1 MKSTA
6 PKTIS
11 VGQKTAVYSF
21 VFGTMILLIFLLS
34 KYTPLVA
41 VGLYYVLAA
50 SVFNML
56 ILLTL
61 LIQFMYYKEHRKKI
75 LTTVTFMLLNIPIS
89 ILYFFIVIN

>member
-1 MKSTA
+1 MKNTE
-6 PKTIS
+6 PKTIR

-21 VFGTMILLIFLLS
+21 AFGTTILLIFLLS

-50 SVFNML
+50 SVINVL

-61 LIQFMYYKEHRKKI
+61 LIQFLYYKEHRKKI
-75 LTTVTFMLLNIPIS
+75 LVTITIMLLNIPIS
-89 ILYFFIVIN
+89 LLYFFIVIN